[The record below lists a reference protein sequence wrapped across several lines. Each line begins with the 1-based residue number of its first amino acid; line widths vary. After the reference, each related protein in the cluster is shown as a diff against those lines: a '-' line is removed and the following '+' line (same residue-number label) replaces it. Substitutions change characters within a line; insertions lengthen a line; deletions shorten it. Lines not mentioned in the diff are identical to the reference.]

1 MLTFDLKL
9 LGDHKG
15 LNSKSEVACIIP
27 RGKPF
32 RFPEVSE
39 DACTV
44 ASKAPTLKAS

>member
-15 LNSKSEVACIIP
+15 LNSKSEVSCIIP

-32 RFPEVSE
+32 RFPEVPGY
-39 DACTV
+39 ACKV
-44 ASKAPTLKAS
+44 ASKAPI